1 MPKTNHR
8 AAEQNQKDKN
18 KPPLVLIT
26 GASGG
31 FGCEFARQLENRGY
45 RLLLHGRDKPRMQ
58 MTLHALKQPKAHRC
72 IFADISIDSE
82 RAAFIDEV
90 KQHSELVGLVNNAGF
105 GVWGAFERREINPQM
120 GVLLTDLVAPV
131 DITHALLPT
140 LRKNSGFVI
149 NVSSLAGEMP
159 LPYMSTYAAAKAG
172 LTWWSE
178 AMRAE
183 IAHEVRVVTLAPG
196 PSPTGFRDVSGMPE
210 GPGSAFRSRAR
221 LIVEQGLKQLDTG
234 GGFCVPGKR
243 HKLLYFMQKIM
254 PRRLAMQLML
264 RYLRH

>member
-1 MPKTNHR
+1 MPKTSHR
-8 AAEQNQKDKN
+8 ATEQHQKDKN
-18 KPPLVLIT
+18 TSPLVLIT

-31 FGCEFARQLENRGY
+31 FGCEFARQLEERGY

-58 MTLHALKQPKAHRC
+58 MTLHALKKPKIHHC

-82 RAAFIDEV
+82 RAEFIDEV
-90 KQHSELVGLVNNAGF
+90 KQHGELVGLVNNAGF
-105 GVWGAFERREINPQM
+105 GIWGAFERREINLQM

-178 AMRAE
+178 AMRVE

-210 GPGSAFRSRAR
+210 GTGSAFRSRAR
-221 LIVEQGLKQLDTG
+221 LIVEQGLKQLDAG

-243 HKLLYFMQKIM
+243 HKLLYFMQKIT
-254 PRRLAMQLML
+254 PRQLAVRLMR